1 MDAMRTCTCT
11 DIACA
16 AHPSNHDDGC
26 TRCIAKNQAQ
36 REVPSCLFKL
46 VGRSERCE
54 GWYFEDFALSV
65 VGAAHAEGRDPLAA
79 LDQPT
84 ER

>member
-1 MDAMRTCTCT
+1 MDAMRICACT
-11 DIACA
+11 DTACA

-54 GWYFEDFALSV
+54 GWHFEDFALSV
-65 VGAAHAEGRDPLAA
+65 VEAARAEGRDPLAA

>member
-1 MDAMRTCTCT
+1 MDAAKICTCT
-11 DIACA
+11 DTACP
-16 AHPSNHDDGC
+16 AHPINHDDGC

-46 VGRSERCE
+46 VGRSSKCE
-54 GWYFEDFALSV
+54 GWFFEDFSLSV
-65 VGAAHAEGRDPLAA
+65 VEAARAEGRDPLAP
-79 LDQPT
+79 LEGPE